1 MTRIKRVAGADS
13 GGTGQSV
20 SRRPRRALP
29 RLKGSPE
36 SSRSGPYQPTTIASP
51 GNIRDHGLIMALP
64 NNGRYRVGARDR
76 SGRRFRLVE
85 KDAEAIMS
93 KPSMPDE
100 FELIARYF
108 APLARGF
115 PGAYGLLDDVALI
128 TPASGNELAVKTDT
142 IVAGI
147 DFLPDDPANLVA
159 RKALRVNLSDLAAKG
174 AAPRT
179 YLLDLVLPNTVDEAW
194 IADFSAGLAHDQA
207 EYGIHLI
214 GGDMSSTSGPITI
227 AVTAIGEVPIGR
239 VIRRGGAQAGDTVFV
254 TGTIGDA
261 ALGLS
266 VLRAALPSLD
276 AASAAFLVDRYR
288 LPQPRVSL
296 GPQLIGIAT
305 AALDV
310 SDGLVADLRHICAVS
325 RLSAVIETRL
335 VPLSPAARVAI
346 DDDPERLATT
356 LTGGDDYEILFTG
369 PPAATARVGV
379 LSRLF
384 DTPIAPIGCMMAL
397 LSGGAQPGVV
407 VLDNV
412 GRPLSFASEGWT
424 HFRSRSDL
432 R

>member
-1 MTRIKRVAGADS
+1 MV
-13 GGTGQSV
+13 
-20 SRRPRRALP
+20 
-29 RLKGSPE
+29 E
-36 SSRSGPYQPTTIASP
+36 
-51 GNIRDHGLIMALP
+51 RD
-64 NNGRYRVGARDR
+64 
-76 SGRRFRLVE
+76 VE
-85 KDAEAIMS
+85 APIS
-93 KPSMPDE
+93 KPSLPDE

-128 TPASGNELAVKTDT
+128 TPAYGNELAVKTDI

-147 DFLPDDPANLVA
+147 DFLPDDPASLVA

-194 IADFSAGLAHDQA
+194 IADFAAGLAHDQA

-227 AVTAIGEVPIGR
+227 AVTAIGEAPIGR
-239 VIRRGGAQAGDTVFV
+239 VIRRGGAQPGDTVYV

-276 AASAAFLVDRYR
+276 AASAAFLVDRHR

-296 GPQLIGIAT
+296 GPELIGIAT

-325 RLSAVIETRL
+325 RLSAVIEARS
-335 VPLSPAARVAI
+335 VPLSPAARAAI
-346 DDDPERLATT
+346 DGEPQRLATA
-356 LTGGDDYEILFTG
+356 LTGGDDYEILFTA
-369 PPAATARVGV
+369 PPAAAARIGE

-384 DTPIAPIGCMMAL
+384 DTPIAPIGSMTA
-397 LSGGAQPGVV
+397 LSGEAEPGVV
-407 VLDNV
+407 VLDDV

-424 HFRSRSDL
+424 HFGNRSDL
-432 R
+432 Q